1 MQVNSFGREPSSQR
15 RRTRLKPMRKEIHL
29 ICCPAPF
36 TDVGVLTRDYTGITR
51 VTSGLRWK
59 MSVCYQLMIFWRH
72 TPASCQF
79 KKGKCFLRPT
89 PLCPW
94 WAGKKKSQPPPG
106 LLGLSLITKVKQKKN
121 GKGSAVRSSRARW
134 RDGGRISTKSK
145 WEAIDSCCCVLC
157 VKKSRFIC
165 IFHHRS
171 RPTLASAN
179 LCAGRGRPMASIS
192 VWTHNPCIAPSE
204 KKNV

>member
-1 MQVNSFGREPSSQR
+1 MENERVLPADDFLAAHTGLLPVQKRKIFPSPDA
-15 RRTRLKPMRKEIHL
+15 L
-29 ICCPAPF
+29 
-36 TDVGVLTRDYTGITR
+36 
-51 VTSGLRWK
+51 
-59 MSVCYQLMIFWRH
+59 MSVVGRQ
-72 TPASCQF
+72 
-79 KKGKCFLRPT
+79 
-89 PLCPW
+89 
-94 WAGKKKSQPPPG
+94 KKKSQPPPG
-106 LLGLSLITKVKQKKN
+106 LLGLSLITKVKQN